1 MPERFRE
8 LFNLRGKVAIVTG
21 ASKGIGEAVAR
32 GLAEFGAQVVISSRK
47 QEAVEAVA
55 ASLRAAGQEAT
66 AVAAHVGDAAALRH
80 LVNTAC
86 ERYGGIDIL
95 VNNAATN
102 PVYGPLL
109 ATDDAVF
116 DKILSVNLKAPLEL
130 ARLAHPHLARRGG
143 GSIIN
148 VSSIGGLS
156 PEPGPGLYS
165 VSKAALLSLTKV
177 MAREWASDG
186 IRVNALCPG
195 LLQTKFSAAMWQD
208 EATLQRFLRDVPL
221 GRIGQPEDLVG
232 LAIYLASDASRY
244 CTGAIFTV
252 DGGYIT

>member
-8 LFNLRGKVAIVTG
+8 LFDLRGKVAIVTG
-21 ASKGIGEAVAR
+21 ASKGIGEAMAR
-32 GLAEFGAQVVISSRK
+32 GLAEFGAQVVVSSRK

-55 ASLRAAGQEAT
+55 ASIRAAGQEAT
-66 AVAAHVGDAAALRH
+66 AVAAHVGDATALCH
-80 LVNTAC
+80 LVDAAS
-86 ERYGGIDIL
+86 ERYGGVDIL

-109 ATDDAVF
+109 DTDDAVF
-116 DKILSVNLKAPLEL
+116 DKILSVNLQAPLEL
-130 ARLAHPHLARRGG
+130 ARLAHPHLVRRGG

-156 PEPGPGLYS
+156 PEPGLGLYS

-177 MAREWASDG
+177 MAREWAGDG
-186 IRVNALCPG
+186 IRVNGVCPG
-195 LLQTKFSAAMWQD
+195 LIQTKFSAAMWQD
-208 EATLQRFLRDVPL
+208 EATLQRFLCDVPL
-221 GRIGQPEDLVG
+221 GRIGQPQDLVG

-252 DGGYIT
+252 DGGYTI